1 MLIILGIILLV
12 LLPSPWNVVAF
23 VVVLPLWVLE
33 LLAWNR
39 TVKRR
44 RSVVGPQTLIGREAV
59 VATPCRPRGQ
69 VRIDGE
75 IWEATC
81 AAGATT
87 GDTVRVTR
95 VDGLTLT
102 VEPATGRN
110 GAGPTPSAPSGNA
123 V

>member
-1 MLIILGIILLV
+1 VLIVLGIILLI

-44 RSVVGPQTLIGREAV
+44 RAVVGPQTLVGREAV
-59 VATPCRPRGQ
+59 VTTPCRPRGQ

-81 AAGATT
+81 EAGATS
-87 GDTVRVTR
+87 GDAVRVTR
-95 VDGLTLT
+95 VDGLTLV
-102 VEPATGRN
+102 VEPVTARN
-110 GAGPTPSAPSGNA
+110 GTRPGASSGGA
-123 V
+123 

>member
-1 MLIILGIILLV
+1 VLIVLGVILLI

-44 RSVVGPQTLIGREAV
+44 RSVVGPQTLIGRDAV

-75 IWEATC
+75 IWEASC
-81 AAGATT
+81 EAGATT

-95 VDGLTLT
+95 VDGLTLV
-102 VEPATGRN
+102 VEPVTGVN
-110 GAGPTPSAPSGNA
+110 GTRPEPASGGA
-123 V
+123 